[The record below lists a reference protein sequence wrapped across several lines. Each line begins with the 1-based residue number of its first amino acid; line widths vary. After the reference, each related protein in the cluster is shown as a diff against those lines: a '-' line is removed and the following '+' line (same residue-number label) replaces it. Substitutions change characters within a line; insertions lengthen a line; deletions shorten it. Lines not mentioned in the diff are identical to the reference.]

1 MSKQQGPLDLG
12 TLRGTI
18 AVVTGAGNNGIGW
31 GIAQH
36 AAGLGMHV
44 VVVDLHEA
52 LVRQAEARLRERF
65 SDVEIMGFA
74 ADVTQPETLE
84 ACLLSIQTAWPD
96 RRIGAVFANAGVIF
110 NRTILKSTVEEWAT
124 TMNVNVLGV
133 VNTIKAFV
141 STLREND
148 EPSVICTTASIG
160 GLVRGDG
167 GGAAYQASKHAVVAL
182 SESLSFELAARSP
195 QVRVHVLCP
204 CIVQSALGTT
214 SAVNAGVARGD
225 IDAAELAPQ
234 TLGGS
239 GLAMQTERHAEQ
251 VFDHIAAGRFYM
263 ITDNVRPYVDHDYP
277 FDGLGIVRERFENM
291 MELQLDN
298 SDAWGTGSNGHPS
311 AILKGPMWQE
321 LKRRAAASESDAS
334 Q

>member
-1 MSKQQGPLDLG
+1 MSRQQGPLELES
-12 TLRGTI
+12 LRGSI

-36 AAGLGMHV
+36 AASIGMHV
-44 VVVDLHEA
+44 VVVDLHES
-52 LVRQAEARLRERF
+52 LVRQAEARLRELF
-65 SDVEIMGFA
+65 SDVEILGFA
-74 ADVTQPETLE
+74 ADVTRPETLE

-110 NRTILKSTVEEWAT
+110 NRTILKSSADEWAT

-133 VNTIKAFV
+133 VNTIQAFV
-141 STLREND
+141 PTLREN
-148 EPSVICTTASIG
+148 EAPSVVCTTASIG

-182 SESLSFELAARSP
+182 TESLSFELAVRSP

-204 CIVQSALGTT
+204 CIVQSALGAT
-214 SAVNAGVARGD
+214 SAVNARVARGD
-225 IDAAELAPQ
+225 IDADQLEPQ
-234 TLGGS
+234 ALGGS
-239 GLAMQTERHAEQ
+239 GLAMETERHAQQ

-263 ITDNVRPYVDHDYP
+263 ITDNVRPYVDHDFP

-291 MELQLDN
+291 MDLQLDN
-298 SDAWGTGSNGHPS
+298 SDAWGKSSNGHPS

-321 LKRRAAASESDAS
+321 IKRRTGMTDD
-334 Q
+334 